1 MENYK
6 EINMETWGR
15 SSHWNYYRNILKAA
29 ICMTKRI
36 DVTPVYKY
44 CKKTG
49 KKFSSVFLHTVCKTV
64 NSLDCMRM
72 LALENGNPAVWDKVH
87 PNFTIFHEDD
97 KTFSDLWIEYVPDL
111 DEFIGIYEETM
122 KIYGNRHGIKIRD
135 NQPPNFFC
143 ISGVP
148 WIDYDSVSTYSAGDR
163 GPALFPILN
172 YGKFEEIDGRMM
184 MPFSINIAHAS
195 MDGYH
200 IAVFFEELQ
209 KNLNSYK
216 YEL

>member
-1 MENYK
+1 MNYK
-6 EINMETWGR
+6 VIDLESWGR

-29 ICMTKRI
+29 ICVTKRI
-36 DVTPVYKY
+36 DVTTVHDY
-44 CKKTG
+44 CKKKG
-49 KKFSSVFLHTVCKTV
+49 LHFSPVFLHAVCKTV
-64 NSLDCMRM
+64 NSMECTRIF
-72 LALENGNPAVWDKVH
+72 ALEDGNPAIWEQVH

-97 KTFSDLWIEYVPDL
+97 KTFSDLWIEYDPNLEVFL
-111 DEFIGIYEETM
+111 ENYRWTMEE
-122 KIYGNRHGIKIRD
+122 YGDRHGIKIRD

-148 WIDYDSVSTYSAGDR
+148 WMTYESVSTYSAGDR

-172 YGKFEEIDGRMM
+172 YGKYEEIDGRLI

-200 IAVFFEELQ
+200 IAMFFEELQ
-209 KNLNSYK
+209 KSIDSI
-216 YEL
+216 

>member
-6 EINMETWGR
+6 EINLETWGR

-36 DVTPVYKY
+36 DVTLLYDY
-44 CKKTG
+44 CKRTG
-49 KKFSSVFLHTVCKTV
+49 KKFSPVFLYTVCKTV
-64 NSLDCMRM
+64 NSLEFMRM
-72 LALENGNPAVWDKVH
+72 FTLENGNPAVWDRVH

-111 DEFIGIYEETM
+111 EKFLNIYEETIRTY
-122 KIYGNRHGIKIRD
+122 KDRHGIKIRD

-148 WIDYDSVSTYSAGDR
+148 WLDYDSVSTYSAGDR

-172 YGKFEEIDGRMM
+172 YGRFEEVDGRRT

-200 IAVFFEELQ
+200 ISVFYEELQ
-209 KNLNSYK
+209 KNLNK
-216 YEL
+216 VK